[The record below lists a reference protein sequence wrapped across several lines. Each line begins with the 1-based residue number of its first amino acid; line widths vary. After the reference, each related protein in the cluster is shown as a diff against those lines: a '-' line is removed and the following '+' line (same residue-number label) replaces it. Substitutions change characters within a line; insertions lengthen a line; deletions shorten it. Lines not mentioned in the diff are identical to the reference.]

1 MKSIRFV
8 TLALA
13 ALLAWSSPTPLH
25 AQDNDDWEVEGG
37 NERQRK
43 IIKRYKTLLERNP
56 TEGLAF
62 RKLIDYVGK
71 GKGLERL
78 VGEYRRK
85 VENNP
90 DRANYRLILGHLLK
104 AKNEYDKALEQYEK
118 AVELE
123 PKNPVAWLS
132 RGAVHVLLQHNDKAT
147 ADFEKALEL
156 EKDRSKKQD
165 ILRKLADA
173 AFAQRD
179 WERAQKYYDQLVAL
193 DPRNEYLRMEYAQV
207 LVQYKRYEK
216 AMEQYQELLDLAGR
230 DAKAKATTLRD
241 IGDLYEKMGQDDK
254 AVEIYEKAMR
264 LMRRG
269 NWLHRE
275 LRQRI
280 VAVYRRTDRLGELVE
295 QYEKKWGRPNFDQ
308 AMLLG
313 GLYDE
318 LGQEDDALRMFEIAV
333 RRNRRATEPRQR
345 IIRIKERRG
354 DDKGVIKGYRDLIR
368 VAPGEARYYF
378 DLVRLHFRL
387 GDRKAAERLL
397 SRIERRFRRD
407 PDVHVMLA
415 DTYMRFDMNEKA
427 LRVYKK
433 LVRMDPR
440 NDAYILG
447 LGEYYY
453 QNGELDDA
461 VKTWTKLLD
470 SSLEEAEAEAKL
482 GQVLAEHGMVE
493 KGLEHF
499 ERAVEAA
506 PEDSNVRRGLA
517 LAYERARRWQNAID
531 TWTWLLERSDQ
542 PLTAN
547 EARTRIINI
556 YQRQNKLRGK
566 LREYAADFSKNPDD
580 VDSGLFLAEAYTKL
594 VMYDKAEE
602 VLKKIASGARNHDPE
617 SSVDPN
623 GAAKMTWKQAE
634 ITALLSLERLYRQNN
649 NLEAAIDT
657 LQRLAELLPHRS
669 RDYYHQIA
677 DLSLKLYEDDQA
689 VHYATL
695 AVQMNPDDAMAQA
708 RLGDV
713 YHKMGKLEAAAA
725 QYRQAIDLD
734 PRAFEITMKLAE
746 ILLELGRHPEAEELY
761 RRVTKKANDENLILK
776 AARRAQALAEV
787 GGRLEELES
796 DFFKLV
802 YRTPPKP
809 VYRKVM
815 LELYDRMTNPHVAR
829 DRYAVQ
835 SVRREAAVELDE
847 IGQRAL
853 PVLIDALNAEEV
865 GQRILAVQLLGDLRQ
880 PNAALP
886 LSRMVDDPK
895 DPLRMPAA
903 IAVAQIGDP
912 RASAPLI
919 RVTQDSNPAMRELA
933 AWALGAIGGPSAAQR
948 LATILDEG
956 QSWREQVMAAIS
968 LGRIGSEAA
977 VDALMETY
985 VRLTEARY
993 ADSTVVAV
1001 VWALGRAGDER
1012 AVATLTRALHES
1024 SDRVATVSAW
1034 SLAQIG
1040 GQDATRGLL
1049 EAYWSAKPA
1058 VRARAGRGL
1067 VQLAAQR
1074 DTKLARRRVDEIRRE
1089 IRFIDDRN
1097 PNVAVESMLA
1107 ELERTAS
1114 VVVPTDATDFIDDNA
1129 KLLADVAAKRLG
1141 DHRARDVVTS
1151 DFLDIDGTLGLG
1163 VLTST
1168 IPATKER
1175 AEQRDEAVRQVVQML
1190 QDSLRE
1196 VAKREDQ
1203 AGYRAIGLLGALAD
1217 PADLERIEARL
1228 DASSTMGRRY
1238 ALMALAGYP
1247 AREVQNHLFEALD
1260 DEDYAVRAVAAASLG
1275 QVIGSRGDVGRAVRE
1290 LGEALG
1296 DRFGSVQIA
1305 AATALGKIGDP
1316 EAAGALIGRL
1326 SGSQISVKVAILK
1339 ALQQIESSEAKT
1351 ALRRYQTHSDLRLR
1365 RAAGGR

>member
-13 ALLAWSSPTPLH
+13 ALVAWSAPIPAR
-25 AQDNDDWEVEGG
+25 AQDDDWQVDGG
-37 NERQRK
+37 SKRERE
-43 IIKRYKTLLERNP
+43 IVKRYKTLLERNP
-56 TEGLAF
+56 SEGLAF

-78 VGEYRRK
+78 VDEYQKK
-85 VENNP
+85 VEKHP
-90 DRANYRLILGHLLK
+90 ERANYRLILGHLHK
-104 AKNEYDKALEQYEK
+104 SKNEYDKALVQYEK

-123 PKNPVAWLS
+123 PDDPVAWLS
-132 RGAVHVLLQHNDKAT
+132 RGAVHVLLQHNDQAT

-156 EKDRSKKQD
+156 EKDRARKQD

-216 AMEQYQELLDLAGR
+216 ALEQYQKLLELAGR
-230 DAKAKATTLRD
+230 DAKAKATTMRD
-241 IGDLYEKMGQDDK
+241 IGDLYEKMGQDEK
-254 AVEIYEKAMR
+254 AIETYEKAMR

-280 VAVYRRTDRLGELVE
+280 VSVYRRTDRLGELVE
-295 QYEKKWGRPNFDQ
+295 QYEKDWRSPNFDQ

-318 LGQEDDALRMFEIAV
+318 MGREEEALRMFEVAV

-354 DDKGVIKGYRDLIR
+354 DDKGVIKGYKDLIR
-368 VAPGEARYYF
+368 VAPGEGRYYF
-378 DLVRLHFRL
+378 DLVRLYFRL
-387 GDRKAAERLL
+387 GDRKSAERLL
-397 SRIERRFRRD
+397 SRIERRFSRD

-415 DTYMRFDMNEKA
+415 DTYMRFDMKEKA
-427 LRVYKK
+427 LAIYKK

-453 QNGELDDA
+453 QNGDLDDA
-461 VKTWTKLLD
+461 VKTWAKLLD

-506 PEDSNVRRGLA
+506 PDDPNVRRGLA
-517 LAYERARRWQNAID
+517 LAYERARRWQKAID
-531 TWTWLLERSDQ
+531 TWTWLLESSDQ

-566 LREYAADFSKNPDD
+566 LREFAAEFSKNPDD
-580 VDSGLFLAEAYTKL
+580 VNAGLFLAESYTKL

-602 VLKKIASGARNHDPE
+602 VLKKIAAGARGHEPE
-617 SSVDPN
+617 SPVDPK
-623 GAAKMTWKQAE
+623 GGELTWKKAE
-634 ITALLSLERLYRQNN
+634 VTALLSLERLYRQNN
-649 NLEAAIDT
+649 DLESAIDT

-713 YHKMGKLEAAAA
+713 YHKMGKLEAAAS

-746 ILLELGRHPEAEELY
+746 ILLELGQHPEAEELY

-776 AARRAQALAEV
+776 AARRAQSLAEV
-787 GGRLEELES
+787 AGRLEELEA

-815 LELYDRMTNPHVAR
+815 LELYDRMTNPYVAQ

-835 SVRREAAVELDE
+835 SVRRDAAKRLDE

-865 GQRILAVQLLGDLRQ
+865 GQRMLAVQLLGDLRQ

-912 RASAPLI
+912 RGSAPLI
-919 RVTQDSNPAMRELA
+919 RVTEDSNPAMRELA
-933 AWALGAIGGPSAAQR
+933 AWALGAIGGPSAAEQ
-948 LATILDEG
+948 LAKILAEG

-968 LGRIGSEAA
+968 LGRIGSAAA
-977 VDALMETY
+977 VDALLETY
-985 VRLTEARY
+985 ARLTEARY

-1001 VWALGRAGDER
+1001 VWALGRAQDPR
-1012 AVATLTRALHES
+1012 AVNTLNEALHKS
-1024 SDRVATVSAW
+1024 SDRVATVAAW

-1040 GQDATRGLL
+1040 GRDATRGLL

-1058 VRARAGRGL
+1058 VRSRAGRGV
-1067 VQLAAQR
+1067 VQLAASENR
-1074 DTKLARRRVDEIRRE
+1074 VEAGRRVDEIRRE

-1107 ELERTAS
+1107 ELERIAS
-1114 VVVPTDATDFIDDNA
+1114 VVVPTDGTEFIETHTDLI
-1129 KLLADVAAKRLG
+1129 ADVAAKRLSE
-1141 DHRARDVVTS
+1141 RSARDVVTS
-1151 DFLDIDGTLGLG
+1151 DFLDIDGGLGLG

-1168 IPATKER
+1168 VPSTQKR
-1175 AEQRDEAVRQVVQML
+1175 AERREDAVRAVVGKL
-1190 QDSLRE
+1190 QESLRE
-1196 VAKREDQ
+1196 IADGSDG
-1203 AGYRAIGLLGALAD
+1203 AGYRAIGLLGALGD
-1217 PADLERIEARL
+1217 REDLSRIVKRL
-1228 DASSTMGRRY
+1228 DASSSSGRRY

-1247 AREVQNHLFEALD
+1247 ARDVQNYLFEALS
-1260 DEDYAVRAVAAASLG
+1260 DEDYAIRGVAARALG
-1275 QVIGSRGDVGRAVRE
+1275 SVIGTNGDRRRAVRE

-1296 DRFGSVQIA
+1296 DRFGSVRIA
-1305 AATALGKIGDP
+1305 AATALGDIGDP
-1316 EAAGALIGRL
+1316 AAVDPLVDALG
-1326 SGSQISVKVAILK
+1326 GSRISVKVAILK
-1339 ALQQIESSEAKT
+1339 ALRRIESPKAEA

-1365 RAAGGR
+1365 RAAGGS